1 MTGKKTLGVGLVSVG
16 WMGKVH
22 SRAFA
27 DLNSVY
33 PNLPVKPRFV
43 IAADPEPS
51 RQEFAKDALGYE
63 QATAD
68 YMDVLLNP
76 DVDVVSICSP
86 NFLHKE
92 IALAAIAHGKHFWLE
107 KPAGRSEAETAE
119 VAAAAAKAG
128 VVSTIGFNYRHAPAI
143 EYAKALI
150 AEGGL
155 GRITNVR
162 GIFFADYSSEPN
174 GALSW
179 RFKKELA
186 GSGVLGDLMGHLVD
200 LVQYVIGD
208 IAEVTALTSTTYK
221 QRPIQQMGKGTHF
234 DVIEGGPMGEV
245 ENEDYAGMLVRFAD
259 SSYGAEAVGT
269 LEASRSLVGPRARY
283 EIEIYGTEGSFI
295 WDFERMNEMQIT
307 TARRGQELGYRRVM
321 ASPGMGDFGA
331 FQPGSGTSMGYDDL
345 KVVEARKF
353 VEAILEGKNLNS
365 NINDAL
371 SSAAV
376 LAAAEESA
384 ASKQWVALKGIAG
397 TTSAKKTG
405 TISQPK

>member
-1 MTGKKTLGVGLVSVG
+1 MNSNKTLGVGLVSVG

-27 DLNSVY
+27 DLNSIY
-33 PNLPVKPRFV
+33 PNLAVKPRFV

-51 RQEFAKDALGYE
+51 RQAFAMEALGYE

-68 YMDVLLNP
+68 YLEVLRNP

-92 IALAAIAHGKHFWLE
+92 IALAAIAHGKHIWLE
-107 KPAGRSEAETAE
+107 KPAGRSAEETAE
-119 VAAAAAKAG
+119 IAAAAAAAG
-128 VVSTIGFNYRHAPAI
+128 VTSTIGFNYRHAPAI
-143 EYAKALI
+143 EHAKKLI
-150 AEGGL
+150 AEGAL

-179 RFKKELA
+179 RFKRAQA

-200 LVQYVIGD
+200 LVQYLIGD
-208 IAEVTALTSTTYK
+208 IAEVTALTSTTHK
-221 QRPIQQMGKGTHF
+221 HRPIQQMGKGTHF

-245 ENEDYAGMLVRFAD
+245 ENEDYAGMLVRFAG
-259 SSYGAEAVGT
+259 SSYGSEAVGT

-295 WDFERMNEMQIT
+295 WDFERMNEMQLT

-331 FQPGSGTSMGYDDL
+331 FQPGAGTSMGYDDL
-345 KVVEARKF
+345 KVIEARKF
-353 VEAILEGKNLNS
+353 VEAILGLGSENS
-365 NINDAL
+365 NINDAV

-376 LAAAEESA
+376 LSAAEQSA
-384 ASKQWVALKGIAG
+384 SNKTWVSLPEVAG
-397 TTSAKKTG
+397 TTSAKRKA
-405 TISQPK
+405 

>member
-1 MTGKKTLGVGLVSVG
+1 MTTRKTLGVGLISVG

-27 DLNSVY
+27 DLIANY
-33 PNLPVKPRFV
+33 PSLPVSPRFV

-51 RQEFAKDALGYE
+51 RQQFAIEALGYE

-68 YMDVLLNP
+68 YLDVLRNP

-92 IALAAIAHGKHFWLE
+92 IALAALAHGKHVWLE
-107 KPAGRSEAETAE
+107 KPAGRSATETRE
-119 VAAAAAKAG
+119 IAAAAAAAG
-128 VVSTIGFNYRHAPAI
+128 VTTTIGFNYRHAPAI
-143 EYAKALI
+143 EYVKQLI
-150 AEGGL
+150 ADGGL

-179 RFKKELA
+179 RFKRELA

-200 LVQYVIGD
+200 LVQYVVGD
-208 IAEVTALTSTTYK
+208 ISEITAFTGTTHK
-221 QRPIQQMGKGTHF
+221 ERPIQQMGTGTHF
-234 DVIEGGPMGEV
+234 DVIEGGPKGAV
-245 ENEDYAGMLVRFAD
+245 ENEDYAGMLVRF
-259 SSYGAEAVGT
+259 SGESFGEEALGT

-283 EIEIYGTEGSFI
+283 ELEIYGTEGSFV

-307 TARRGQELGYRRVM
+307 TARRGTEMGYRRVM

-331 FQPGSGTSMGYDDL
+331 FQPGAGTSMGYDDL

-353 VEAILEGKNLNS
+353 VESILGIAHVNS
-365 NINDAL
+365 NISDAV
-371 SSAAV
+371 SSASV
-376 LAAAEESA
+376 LEAAEASA
-384 ASKQWVALKGIAG
+384 ADKTWKKIPATPG
-397 TTSAKKTG
+397 TTSAKK
-405 TISQPK
+405 KA

>member
-1 MTGKKTLGVGLVSVG
+1 MGTLMNSKKTLGVGLVSVG

-33 PNLPVKPRFV
+33 PNLDVKPRFV
-43 IAADPEPS
+43 IAADPEAS

-63 QATAD
+63 LATAD
-68 YMDVLLNP
+68 YLEVMRNP

-107 KPAGRSEAETAE
+107 KPAGRSAAETQE
-119 VAAAAAKAG
+119 VADAAAAAG
-128 VVSTIGFNYRHAPAI
+128 VISTIGFNYRHAPAI
-143 EYAKALI
+143 EYAKKLI

-179 RFKKELA
+179 RFKRELA

-234 DVIEGGPMGEV
+234 DVIEGGPVGDV

-259 SSYGAEAVGT
+259 GSFGSEAVGT

-307 TARRGQELGYRRVM
+307 TARRGQEMGYRRVM
-321 ASPGMGDFGA
+321 ASPGMGDFAA
-331 FQPGSGTSMGYDDL
+331 FQPGAGTSMGYDDL

-353 VEAILEGKNLNS
+353 VEAILGQANSNS
-365 NINDAL
+365 NINDAV

-376 LAAAEESA
+376 LAAAEASA
-384 ASKQWVALKGIAG
+384 ADKSWHSLSQVAG
-397 TTSAKKTG
+397 TTSAKRKA
-405 TISQPK
+405 

>member
-1 MTGKKTLGVGLVSVG
+1 MAENKTLGIGLISVG

-27 DLNSVY
+27 DLGSVY
-33 PNLPVKPRFV
+33 PQLGVTPRFV

-51 RQEFAKDALGYE
+51 RQEFAKTALGFE
-63 QATAD
+63 QVTAD
-68 YMDVLLNP
+68 YFEVLKNP

-92 IALAAIAHGKHFWLE
+92 IALAAIAHGKHIWLE
-107 KPAGRSEAETAE
+107 KPAGRSVEETTEIAE
-119 VAAAAAKAG
+119 AAKAAG
-128 VVSTIGFNYRHAPAI
+128 VISTIGFNYRHAPAI
-143 EYAKALI
+143 EHAKKLI
-150 AEGGL
+150 AEGAL

-179 RFKKELA
+179 RFKNDLA

-200 LVQYVIGD
+200 LVQYLIGD
-208 IAEVTALTSTTYK
+208 IGEVTALTSTTYK

-234 DVIEGGPMGEV
+234 DVIEGGPMGDV
-245 ENEDYAGMLVRFAD
+245 ENEDYAGMLVRFREN
-259 SSYGAEAVGT
+259 SYGQEAVGT

-283 EIEIYGTEGSFI
+283 EVEIYGTDGSFI

-307 TARRGQELGYRRVM
+307 TNRRGDLMGYRRVM

-331 FQPGSGTSMGYDDL
+331 FQPGAGTSMGYDDL
-345 KVVEARKF
+345 KVIEARKF
-353 VEAILEGKNLNS
+353 VEALTGLQHVNS
-365 NINDAL
+365 NINDAV

-376 LAAAEESA
+376 LKAAMVSDQSRAWETVPVTS
-384 ASKQWVALKGIAG
+384 G
-397 TTSAKKTG
+397 TTSAKRVN
-405 TISQPK
+405 

>member
-1 MTGKKTLGVGLVSVG
+1 VSEKKTLGIGLVSVG

-33 PNLPVKPRFV
+33 PNLQVKPRFV
-43 IAADPEPS
+43 IAADPESS
-51 RQEFAKDALGYE
+51 RQEFAKEALGYE

-68 YMDVLLNP
+68 YLDVLRNP

-107 KPAGRSEAETAE
+107 KPAGRSVEETQE
-119 VAAAAAKAG
+119 VADAAEAAG
-128 VVSTIGFNYRHAPAI
+128 VVSTIGFNYRHAPSI
-143 EYAKALI
+143 EYVKQLI
-150 AEGGL
+150 ADGGL

-179 RFKKELA
+179 RFKRDLA

-208 IAEVTALTSTTYK
+208 ISEVTALTSTTHK

-234 DVIEGGPMGEV
+234 DVIEGGPMGAV
-245 ENEDYAGMLVRFAD
+245 ENEDYAGMLVRFAND
-259 SSYGAEAVGT
+259 SYGAEAVGT

-283 EIEIYGTEGSFI
+283 ELEIYGTEGSFI

-331 FQPGSGTSMGYDDL
+331 FQPGAGTSMGYDDL

-353 VEAILEGKNLNS
+353 VEAIVDGKQLNS
-365 NINDAL
+365 NINDAVA
-371 SSAAV
+371 SAAV

-384 ASKQWVALKGIAG
+384 ASRQWVELAVVPG
-397 TTSAKKTG
+397 TTSAKRKA
-405 TISQPK
+405 